1 MLFFGRHQLQHA
13 TSRDAFLYQQ
23 DLKNGNYSKG
33 TPLSNHHTALSSWEY
48 SGSITV
54 NSCFS
59 VGEKSEIK
67 QKQQL
72 LYEETRFDT
81 WNPFLLQQV
90 YQQLRSSGVLNM
102 WILEYHSA
110 FFFFLKLRNT
120 FRPSVYRTAGRESLE
135 IKYLTLQLTQ
145 MIYMQ

>member
-1 MLFFGRHQLQHA
+1 MLFFGSHQLQYA
-13 TSRDAFLYQQ
+13 TSRDAYLYQQ

-72 LYEETRFDT
+72 LYGETRFDT

-90 YQQLRSSGVLNM
+90 YQQLRSSGVLSM
-102 WILEYHSA
+102 TPP
-110 FFFFLKLRNT
+110 FFFF
-120 FRPSVYRTAGRESLE
+120 FFE
-135 IKYLTLQLTQ
+135 ITKYLLYTVRREEKVCKLNA
-145 MIYMQ
+145 

>member
-1 MLFFGRHQLQHA
+1 M
-13 TSRDAFLYQQ
+13 
-23 DLKNGNYSKG
+23 
-33 TPLSNHHTALSSWEY
+33 
-48 SGSITV
+48 

-110 FFFFLKLRNT
+110 FFFF
-120 FRPSVYRTAGRESLE
+120 FE
-135 IKYLTLQLTQ
+135 ITKYLPSFC
-145 MIYMQ
+145 IPYGGKRKFGN